1 MTQNKRIASR
11 SWGLIVPLE
20 WENSKEIIS
29 FVETLP
35 LYYYILHDKDIDVEG
50 KLKKPHY
57 HILIDFRSSRNL
69 STVVNYFSHFENLQ
83 ENSFERIISK
93 KASIRYLVHLDDDLK
108 HQYKIE
114 EIVSND
120 VSYKDYLLIKRSAED
135 DLNLLQSINQKHLPQ
150 REKDFIENY
159 RPILVNFTPYQR
171 FSAFFM
177 LKKEYRERKILLDNA
192 KDKF

>member
-1 MTQNKRIASR
+1 MTKKRIASR

-20 WENSKEIIS
+20 WENLKDIIS

-35 LYYYILHDKDIDVEG
+35 LYYYILHDKDIADDG

-69 STVVNYFSHFENLQ
+69 STVVGYFSHFENLA

-108 HQYKIE
+108 HQYKMD
-114 EIVSND
+114 EIKTND
-120 VSYKDYLLIKRSAED
+120 ASYKDYLLTKRSAED
-135 DLNLLQSINQKHLPQ
+135 DLDLLQSINQKFLPQ

-177 LKKEYRERKILLDNA
+177 LKKEFRDRHILLDNL
-192 KDKF
+192 KNKQ